1 MADKL
6 TDLGTPDLRQ
16 VPDEMLQRFKNLS
29 DDEVLRA
36 SCSLDVFAIAE
47 SNRRLKNAL
56 ISEERTI
63 KKLTWVLVVLTFVLV
78 ILACKPLV
86 KSLWKL

>member
-6 TDLGTPDLRQ
+6 TDLGAPDLRQ
-16 VPDEMLQRFKNLS
+16 VSDEMLQRFKNLS

-36 SCSLDVFAIAE
+36 SCTLDAFAIAE

-63 KKLTWVLVVLTFVLV
+63 KKLTWVLVALTFVLV
-78 ILACKPLV
+78 ILACEPLV